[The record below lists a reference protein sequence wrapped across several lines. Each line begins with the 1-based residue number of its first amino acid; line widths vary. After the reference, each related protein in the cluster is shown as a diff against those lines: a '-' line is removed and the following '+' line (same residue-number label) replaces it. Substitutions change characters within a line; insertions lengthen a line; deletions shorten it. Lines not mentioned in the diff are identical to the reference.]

1 MKNFVSMT
9 SHHQRCIAENFVY
22 DTIQY
27 CIAKY
32 LDDDLMTT
40 LNEEYWRRTINIAE
54 YFVHNIALPMLQRG
68 IFRQWRHIN
77 NIASRNILFKA
88 SHKRYCILE
97 NFVSG
102 MINIASQ
109 NISSMAS
116 HYQCCIAEY
125 LVHSVTCEISRP
137 QCYTRNISFVIH

>member
-1 MKNFVSMT
+1 MKNIVSMT

-32 LDDDLMTT
+32 LILNDDIK
-40 LNEEYWRRTINIAE
+40 WRILASYYQHSGIFRPQHCAT
-54 YFVHNIALPMLQRG
+54 MLQRG
-68 IFRQWRHIN
+68 IFRQWRHII